1 MLGFYKMQSSSGQES
16 PAAKVASGFYDA
28 LIDLKDRNE
37 DSYPSLEF
45 YFKNEKDKT
54 GFFNHW
60 GVAFGRQ
67 RKLYL
72 LTREHKFYI
81 FNSSNQIIK
90 QRKNTPALRFL

>member
-1 MLGFYKMQSSSGQES
+1 MQSSSGQES

-67 RKLYL
+67 PAKEYPSTSLPL
-72 LTREHKFYI
+72 ESHNTTEQNDWATVKPI
-81 FNSSNQIIK
+81 KTPGTSN
-90 QRKNTPALRFL
+90 